1 MRGFA
6 KQSRNYLRP
15 VVVQQLSLHRFGI
28 ASQGL
33 AMTGNKYMK
42 VIILGSAHPLRGG
55 LASYNERLA
64 REFVRQG
71 HSVQIYT
78 FSLQY
83 PSFLFPG
90 TSQYSDQPAP
100 DDLYIHVKVNSI
112 NPLNWL
118 KVGKEIAK
126 LNADLMIVK
135 FWLPFMGP
143 CLGTISRIVR
153 KNKKTKVIAII
164 DNIIPHEKRI
174 GDFQLAQYFANSV
187 DGFIAMSDSVLVDLQ
202 KFDTQKPKVF
212 SPHPLFDNFGEAIKK
227 TEAYEKLGLEINTE
241 YILFFG
247 FIRDYKGLD
256 LLLRVMA
263 DDRVR
268 NLNIRLIVAGE
279 FYKDPKPYWDLIT
292 ELNIADKLIMRT
304 NFIPDDEV
312 RNYFCAADIVVQPYK
327 HATQSGVT
335 QICYHFDRP
344 MLVTNVGG
352 LPEIVPNG
360 KVGYVVE
367 PEPKAI
373 ADALVDFYTNH
384 REFKMRDNIKLEK
397 KKYAWS
403 EMLNRIFE
411 MYQQIK

>member
-1 MRGFA
+1 
-6 KQSRNYLRP
+6 
-15 VVVQQLSLHRFGI
+15 
-28 ASQGL
+28 
-33 AMTGNKYMK
+33 MK
-42 VIILGSAHPLRGG
+42 IIILGSAHPLRGG

-64 REFVRQG
+64 REFIRQG

-83 PSFLFPG
+83 PEFLFPG
-90 TSQYSDQPAP
+90 TSQYSDAPAP

-112 NPLNWL
+112 NPFNWY

-126 LNADLMIVK
+126 LNADLMLVK

-143 CLGTISRIVR
+143 CLGKISRIVK
-153 KNKKTKVIAII
+153 KNGKTKVISIL

-174 GDFQLAQYFANSV
+174 GDFVLAKYFVNSV
-187 DGFIAMSDSVLVDLQ
+187 DGFIAMSESVLTDLN
-202 KFDTQKPKVF
+202 KFDSNKPKLF
-212 SPHPLFDNFGEAIKK
+212 SPHPLFDNFGAAITK
-227 TEAYEKLGLEINTE
+227 TEAYEKLGLAINEE

-256 LLLRVMA
+256 LLLLAMA
-263 DDRVR
+263 DERVR
-268 NLNIRLIVAGE
+268 NLNMKLIVAGE
-279 FYKDPKPYWDLIT
+279 FYTDSKPYADMIQQLGIR
-292 ELNIADKLIMRT
+292 DKLILKT
-304 NFIPDDEV
+304 DFIPDNEV
-312 RNYFCAADIVVQPYK
+312 RNYFCAADMVVQPYK

-367 PEPKAI
+367 PNPTAI
-373 ADALVDFYTNH
+373 ADALVDFYSNH
-384 REFKMRDNIKLEK
+384 REFVMRDNIKIEK

-403 EMLNRIFE
+403 EMLKKIFE
-411 MYQQIK
+411 VQKAIER

>member
-1 MRGFA
+1 
-6 KQSRNYLRP
+6 
-15 VVVQQLSLHRFGI
+15 
-28 ASQGL
+28 
-33 AMTGNKYMK
+33 MK

-64 REFVRQG
+64 REFIRQR

-83 PSFLFPG
+83 PEFLFPG
-90 TSQYSDQPAP
+90 TSQYSDAPAP

-112 NPLNWL
+112 NPFNWY

-126 LNADLMIVK
+126 LNADLMLVK

-143 CLGTISRIVR
+143 CLGKISRIVK
-153 KNKKTKVIAII
+153 KNGKTKVISIL

-174 GDFQLAQYFANSV
+174 GDFVLAKYFVNSV
-187 DGFIAMSDSVLVDLQ
+187 DGFIAMSESVLTDLN
-202 KFDTQKPKVF
+202 KFDSNKPKLF
-212 SPHPLFDNFGEAIKK
+212 SPHPLFDNFGAAITK
-227 TEAYEKLGLEINTE
+227 TEAYEKLGLAINEE

-256 LLLRVMA
+256 LLLQAMA
-263 DDRVR
+263 DERVR
-268 NLNIRLIVAGE
+268 NLNMKLIVAGE
-279 FYKDPKPYWDLIT
+279 FYTDSKPYADMIQQLGIR
-292 ELNIADKLIMRT
+292 DKLILKT
-304 NFIPDDEV
+304 DFIPDNEV
-312 RNYFCAADIVVQPYK
+312 RNYFCAADMVVQPYK

-367 PEPKAI
+367 PNPTAI
-373 ADALVDFYTNH
+373 ADALVDFYSNH
-384 REFKMRDNIKLEK
+384 REFVMRDNIKVEK

-403 EMLNRIFE
+403 EMLKKIFE
-411 MYQQIK
+411 VQKAMEP

>member
-1 MRGFA
+1 
-6 KQSRNYLRP
+6 
-15 VVVQQLSLHRFGI
+15 
-28 ASQGL
+28 
-33 AMTGNKYMK
+33 MK

-55 LASYNERLA
+55 LATYNERLA
-64 REFVRQG
+64 REFISQG

-90 TSQYSDQPAP
+90 KSQYSDQPAP

-112 NPLNWL
+112 NPFNWR
-118 KVGKEIAK
+118 KVGREIAK

-153 KNKKTKVIAII
+153 KNGKTKVISII
-164 DNIIPHEKRI
+164 DNIIPHEGRP
-174 GDFQLAQYFANSV
+174 GDFQLAKYFVNSV
-187 DGFIAMSDSVLVDLQ
+187 DGFIAMSDSVLDDLK
-202 KFDTQKPKVF
+202 KFDNKKPKLF
-212 SPHPLFDNFGEAIKK
+212 SPHPLYDNFGAAISK

-256 LLLRVMA
+256 LLLHAMA
-263 DDRVR
+263 DERVR
-268 NLNIRLIVAGE
+268 QLNMRLIVAGE
-279 FYKDPKPYWDLIT
+279 FYTNAKPYWDLIT
-292 ELNIADKLIMRT
+292 QLNIADKLIMRT
-304 NFIPDDEV
+304 DFIPDDEV

-367 PEPKAI
+367 PDPKAI
-373 ADALVDFYTNH
+373 ADALVDFYANH
-384 REFKMRDNIKLEK
+384 RDFVMRDNIKIEK

-403 EMLNRIFE
+403 AMLDKIFE
-411 MYQQIK
+411 IYKRI

>member
-1 MRGFA
+1 
-6 KQSRNYLRP
+6 
-15 VVVQQLSLHRFGI
+15 
-28 ASQGL
+28 
-33 AMTGNKYMK
+33 MK
-42 VIILGSAHPLRGG
+42 IIILGSAHPLRGG

-64 REFVRQG
+64 REFIRQG

-83 PSFLFPG
+83 PEFLFPG
-90 TSQYSDQPAP
+90 TSQYSDAPAP

-112 NPLNWL
+112 NPFNWY

-126 LNADLMIVK
+126 LNADLMLVK

-143 CLGTISRIVR
+143 CLGKISRIVK
-153 KNKKTKVIAII
+153 KNGKTKVISIL

-174 GDFQLAQYFANSV
+174 GDFVLAKYFVNSV
-187 DGFIAMSDSVLVDLQ
+187 DGFIAMSESVLNDLN
-202 KFDTQKPKVF
+202 KFDSTKPKLF
-212 SPHPLFDNFGEAIKK
+212 SPHPLFDNFGDAITK
-227 TEAYEKLGLEINTE
+227 TDAYKKLGLAINEE

-256 LLLRVMA
+256 LLLQAMA
-263 DDRVR
+263 DERVR
-268 NLNIRLIVAGE
+268 NLNMKLIVAGE
-279 FYKDPKPYWDLIT
+279 FYTDSKPYADMIQQLGIR
-292 ELNIADKLIMRT
+292 DKLILKT
-304 NFIPDDEV
+304 DFIPDNEV
-312 RNYFCAADIVVQPYK
+312 RNYFCAADMVVQPYK

-367 PEPKAI
+367 PNPTAI
-373 ADALVDFYTNH
+373 ADALVDFYSNH
-384 REFKMRDNIKLEK
+384 KEFLMRDNIKVEK

-403 EMLNRIFE
+403 AMLNKIFE
-411 MYQQIK
+411 IQNTLARG

>member
-1 MRGFA
+1 
-6 KQSRNYLRP
+6 
-15 VVVQQLSLHRFGI
+15 
-28 ASQGL
+28 
-33 AMTGNKYMK
+33 MK

-64 REFVRQG
+64 REFIRQG

-83 PSFLFPG
+83 PEFLFPG
-90 TSQYSDQPAP
+90 TSQYSDAPAP
-100 DDLYIHVKVNSI
+100 DDLYIHVKVNSV
-112 NPLNWL
+112 NPLNWY

-126 LNADLMIVK
+126 LNADLLIVK

-143 CLGTISRIVR
+143 CLGTIARLVK
-153 KNKKTKVIAII
+153 KNGKTKVISIL

-174 GDFQLAQYFANSV
+174 GDFALAKYFVNSV
-187 DGFIAMSDSVLVDLQ
+187 DGFIGMSDSVLQDLN
-202 KFDTQKPKVF
+202 KFNSTKPRQF
-212 SPHPLFDNFGEAIKK
+212 SPHPLFDNFGEAINKV
-227 TEAYEKLGLEINTE
+227 EAYEKLGLAVNEE

-256 LLLRVMA
+256 LLLQAMA
-263 DDRVR
+263 DERVR
-268 NLNIRLIVAGE
+268 NLNVKLIVAGE
-279 FYKDPKPYWDLIT
+279 FYTDSKPYAEMIDQLGIR
-292 ELNIADKLIMRT
+292 DKLILKT
-304 NFIPDDEV
+304 DFIPDNEV
-312 RNYFCAADIVVQPYK
+312 RNYFCAADMVVQPYK

-352 LPEIVPNG
+352 LPEIVPHG

-367 PEPKAI
+367 PNPAAI
-373 ADALVDFYTNH
+373 ADALVDFYGNH
-384 REFKMRDNIKLEK
+384 QEFKMRDNIKLEK

-403 EMLNRIFE
+403 EMLNKIFE
-411 MYQQIK
+411 VMKAI

>member
-1 MRGFA
+1 
-6 KQSRNYLRP
+6 
-15 VVVQQLSLHRFGI
+15 
-28 ASQGL
+28 
-33 AMTGNKYMK
+33 MK

-100 DDLYIHVKVNSI
+100 DDLYIHVKVNSV

-118 KVGKEIAK
+118 QVGREIAK
-126 LNADLMIVK
+126 LKADLMIVK

-143 CLGTISRIVR
+143 CLGTISRIV
-153 KNKKTKVIAII
+153 KGNKKTKVISII
-164 DNIIPHEKRI
+164 DNIIPHEKRF

-187 DGFIAMSDSVLVDLQ
+187 DGFIAMSDSVLHDLE
-202 KFDTQKPKVF
+202 KFDSKKPKVF
-212 SPHPLFDNFGEAIKK
+212 SPHPLFDNFGEAVKK
-227 TEAYEKLGLEINTE
+227 PEAYEKLGLEINTE

-256 LLLRVMA
+256 LLLKAMA
-263 DDRVR
+263 DERVR
-268 NLNIRLIVAGE
+268 KLNLKLIVAGE
-279 FYKDPKPYWDLIT
+279 FYTQAKPYWDLIT
-292 ELNIADKLIMRT
+292 ELNIADKLMMRT
-304 NFIPDDEV
+304 DFIPDNEV
-312 RNYFCAADIVVQPYK
+312 RYFFCAADMVVQPYK

-384 REFKMRDNIKLEK
+384 REFAMRDNIKSEK

-403 EMLNRIFE
+403 EMLSRIFE
-411 MYQQIK
+411 MYGQINK

>member
-1 MRGFA
+1 
-6 KQSRNYLRP
+6 
-15 VVVQQLSLHRFGI
+15 
-28 ASQGL
+28 
-33 AMTGNKYMK
+33 MK

-55 LASYNERLA
+55 LAAYNERLV
-64 REFVRQG
+64 REFIAQG

-83 PSFLFPG
+83 PEFLFPG

-135 FWLPFMGP
+135 FWLPFMAP
-143 CLGTISRIVR
+143 CLGTISRIVKR
-153 KNKKTKVIAII
+153 NKKTKVISII
-164 DNIIPHEKRI
+164 DNIIPHEKRM
-174 GDFQLAQYFANSV
+174 GDFQLAQYFVNSV
-187 DGFIAMSDSVLVDLQ
+187 DGFIAMSDSVLEDLK
-202 KFDTQKPKVF
+202 KFDDVKPKVF
-212 SPHPLFDNFGEAIKK
+212 SPHPLFDNFGQAISK
-227 TEAYEKLGLEINTE
+227 TEAYEKLGLAINTE

-256 LLLRVMA
+256 LLLQAMA
-263 DDRVR
+263 DERIR
-268 NLNIRLIVAGE
+268 KLNVKLIVAGE
-279 FYKDPKPYWDLIT
+279 FYTNAKLYWDLIT
-292 ELNIADKLIMRT
+292 SLNIADKLILKT
-304 NFIPDDEV
+304 DFIPDDEV
-312 RNYFCAADIVVQPYK
+312 RNYFCAADMVVQPYK

-352 LPEIVPNG
+352 LPEIVPHG

-373 ADALVDFYTNH
+373 ADALVDFYENH
-384 REFKMRDNIKLEK
+384 REFVMRDNVKVEK

-403 EMLNRIFE
+403 EMLNRIFT
-411 MYQQIK
+411 MFSQIPAKQ